1 MAEEIKN
8 EQEIV
13 SEAPKG
19 ADAPKAGSGKAEPM
33 QKSGDYEDLGP
44 AVTSPTDK
52 PGQDK
57 TKDKMKKDSGA
68 PTKGA
73 APAEP
78 MTKVKEDADAE
89 KEDEKEDE
97 KEAEKE
103 ANAAAVLVKE
113 EGTKTETAEPA
124 EGDHED

>member
-19 ADAPKAGSGKAEPM
+19 ADAPKAGAGKADPM
-33 QKSGDYEDLGP
+33 QKGGDYEDLGP

-52 PGQDK
+52 VGQDK
-57 TKDKMKKDSGA
+57 SKDKVKKDSSA

-73 APAEP
+73 APA
-78 MTKVKEDADAE
+78 
-89 KEDEKEDE
+89 
-97 KEAEKE
+97 
-103 ANAAAVLVKE
+103 
-113 EGTKTETAEPA
+113 
-124 EGDHED
+124 

>member
-44 AVTSPTDK
+44 AV
-52 PGQDK
+52 
-57 TKDKMKKDSGA
+57 
-68 PTKGA
+68 
-73 APAEP
+73 
-78 MTKVKEDADAE
+78 KVRLRQR
-89 KEDEKEDE
+89 
-97 KEAEKE
+97 
-103 ANAAAVLVKE
+103 NLLR
-113 EGTKTETAEPA
+113 
-124 EGDHED
+124 